1 MPGRRTSRSRQ
12 AVSGVCCTCK
22 NASADAKPCTRN
34 PTDWSRSSSEFRS
47 ASSSSTT
54 TMSGTLHIPFIPFS
68 LVSLPGNRL
77 ILHSTHADA
86 HCPAGSKR
94 DRVLEHTVSPA
105 GVNVYHPLGKMT
117 RLWGEEA
124 ELIRESDELG
134 EGLGAHLG
142 H

>member
-12 AVSGVCCTCK
+12 AVSGACCACK

-68 LVSLPGNRL
+68 LVSLQENCL
-77 ILHSTHADA
+77 ISPSAHADA
-86 HCPAGSKR
+86 RCPAESKR
-94 DRVLEHTVSPA
+94 DHVLDYTVTPV
-105 GVNVYHPLGKMT
+105 GVNVYHPLGKVT
-117 RLWGEEA
+117 TTLGGGGRADRL
-124 ELIRESDELG
+124 
-134 EGLGAHLG
+134 
-142 H
+142 